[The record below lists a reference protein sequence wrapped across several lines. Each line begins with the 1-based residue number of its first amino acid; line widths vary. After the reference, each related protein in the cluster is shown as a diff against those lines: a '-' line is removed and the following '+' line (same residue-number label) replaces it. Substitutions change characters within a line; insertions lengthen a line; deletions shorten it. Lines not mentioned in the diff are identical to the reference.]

1 MSSFIAEDP
10 GFFRV
15 SLTFSL
21 KNFFG
26 ISYSAGVVAT
36 ISLFFFFFNLKMS
49 FFAFIHV
56 EHFS

>member
-36 ISLFFFFFNLKMS
+36 ISLFFNLKMS